1 MRNLIRCE
9 SCPLHRFDVFSPFT
23 AADTTATQRFKSGEL
38 EVESGT
44 TLLAEGSNAAQL
56 YTALEGMGVR
66 YKTTVEGRRQVINF
80 VFPGDFIGL
89 QAGVMGEMQHSVEA
103 TTDMRL
109 CVFDR
114 GDLWPFMHTNPER
127 AFDLT
132 WLSSVEEHMVAEA
145 LATVGQQ
152 PAEARIAWAVLRLFR
167 RGTAVGL
174 GIDGDSIPF
183 PFRQQ
188 DLADAMGL
196 SLVHTNRTLR
206 VLREAR
212 CVDWRGDVLQILDL
226 PGLVER
232 AGLSRDTEPFAR
244 ERPLV

>member
-1 MRNLIRCE
+1 MRNQIRCE
-9 SCPLHRFDVFSPFT
+9 SCPLHQFEVFADFSADDT
-23 AADTTATQRFKSGEL
+23 AATQRFKSGEMQ
-38 EVESGT
+38 VEAGT

-56 YTALEGMGVR
+56 YTTLEGMGVR
-66 YKTTVEGRRQVINF
+66 YKTSEDGRRQVINF

-114 GDLWPFMHTNPER
+114 SDLWPFMKANPER

-152 PAEARIAWAVLRLFR
+152 PAVARIAWALLRLFR
-167 RGTAVGL
+167 RGAAVGL
-174 GIDGDSIPF
+174 ANDGDSIPF

-196 SLVHTNRTLR
+196 SLVHTNRILRTLR
-206 VLREAR
+206 ESR
-212 CVDWRGDVLQILDL
+212 CVEWHGDVLQILDL
-226 PGLVER
+226 PGLIER
-232 AGLSRDTEPFAR
+232 AGLSYETEPFAR
-244 ERPLV
+244 MRPLV